1 MKKLIVNADDFGYRD
16 NINKGIL
23 QAHQSGVVTSASLF
37 VERDGT
43 DEAVRMAMEHPELAL
58 GIHIDIDKYFN
69 IEHGHGV
76 ITGWADGILNHEC
89 LKVEM
94 RRQLDKFYSFGF
106 SADHFDSHHHAHL
119 VKEVFPAA
127 CEVAKE
133 YKIPFMRVFAQH
145 YPDATSFETAKK
157 MALDNG
163 LRVVDHFIEGWYWG
177 NVDEDYAVAELM
189 THPGYGE
196 LWREAELAH
205 CCQAQLKQYLMNQQI
220 EPVRFSDV
228 ASH

>member
-1 MKKLIVNADDFGYRD
+1 
-16 NINKGIL
+16 
-23 QAHQSGVVTSASLF
+23 
-37 VERDGT
+37 
-43 DEAVRMAMEHPELAL
+43 
-58 GIHIDIDKYFN
+58 
-69 IEHGHGV
+69 
-76 ITGWADGILNHEC
+76 
-89 LKVEM
+89 M
-94 RRQLDKFYSFGF
+94 RRQIDKFYSFGF
-106 SADHFDSHHHAHL
+106 IADHFDSHHHAHL

-133 YKIPFMRVFAQH
+133 YKIPFMRIFAQH
-145 YPDATSFETAKK
+145 YSDAPLFETAKK

-177 NVDEDYAVAELM
+177 NVDENYEVAELM

-220 EPVRFSDV
+220 EPVRFADV
-228 ASH
+228 SGR